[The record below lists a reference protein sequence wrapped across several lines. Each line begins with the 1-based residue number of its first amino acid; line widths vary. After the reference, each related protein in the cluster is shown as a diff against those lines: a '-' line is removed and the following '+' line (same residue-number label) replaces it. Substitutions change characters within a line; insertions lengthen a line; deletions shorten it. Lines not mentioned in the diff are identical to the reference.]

1 MAATTS
7 SIPHALLLSDL
18 ALPHQEVHYQPLP
31 LEPGQHALNA
41 VKQQRL
47 HLGLRSGQKQPCSFS
62 LGILACSLGMFLSEP
77 AFMPW
82 ELKSWGGPCRYSGW
96 QPGLNAQTTT
106 ASRTA
111 TWVSL
116 LGCQP
121 VRTASDSR
129 RHERLPTENSVV
141 KLSQE
146 IGNLGFFFFFPNCY
160 VCLWFIFTVMNNQ
173 NSLFTACP
181 TDSPVS

>member
-18 ALPHQEVHYQPLP
+18 ALPHQEVDCQPLP
-31 LEPGQHALNA
+31 LEPEQHAVNT

-47 HLGLRSGQKQPCSFS
+47 HLELRSGQKKPHSFS

-77 AFMPW
+77 AFMLW
-82 ELKSWGGPCRYSGW
+82 EFRSRGGPCRYSGW
-96 QPGLNAQTTT
+96 QPGLNAQTAT
-106 ASRTA
+106 ASRIA

-129 RHERLPTENSVV
+129 MHERLPMENSVV

-146 IGNLGFFFFFPNCY
+146 VGKIVVFFFPKLLCFLIVYFYSNK
-160 VCLWFIFTVMNNQ
+160 
-173 NSLFTACP
+173 
-181 TDSPVS
+181 